1 MKSEYILGL
10 DIGGTN
16 FRIGLVNSK
25 YEVIDFKIKSISEL
39 KNGDFIKNMV
49 SEINEYIYKYPK
61 NIEAI
66 GIGFPSII
74 SKDKQIIYSTPNIEN
89 LNNIEIFKMLSK
101 YIEIPIFID
110 RDVNFLMLKDINEN
124 NIENKN
130 LVLGF
135 YIGTGFGNVIYING
149 QILEGKHGVSGELG
163 HIPVYGLNDIC
174 SCGNKG
180 CIELIA
186 SGKALKNILDEY
198 YPNTLIDD
206 IFLNHSEDGVIKEYI
221 QKLAIPIATEINIF
235 DPDDI
240 IIAGGIPIMKNFPIE
255 LLKKEIFERVRKPY
269 PANDLNIIISKHN
282 QKSGILGVAY
292 YIRKYFKDK

>member
-16 FRIGLVNSK
+16 FRIGLVDSK

-39 KNGDFIKNMV
+39 KNGDFIKNIV
-49 SEINEYIYKYPK
+49 SEIKEYIYKYPK

-89 LNNIEIFKMLSK
+89 LNNIEIVKMLSK

-163 HIPVYGLNDIC
+163 HIPVYGLSDIC

-180 CIELIA
+180 CI
-186 SGKALKNILDEY
+186 
-198 YPNTLIDD
+198 
-206 IFLNHSEDGVIKEYI
+206 
-221 QKLAIPIATEINIF
+221 
-235 DPDDI
+235 
-240 IIAGGIPIMKNFPIE
+240 
-255 LLKKEIFERVRKPY
+255 
-269 PANDLNIIISKHN
+269 
-282 QKSGILGVAY
+282 
-292 YIRKYFKDK
+292 